1 MYGGERNSIH
11 NYMKPRENLLFRRGN
26 SNFTRH
32 QLQSRAQFIEHLCRV
47 KLVHRVDAFIL
58 FFFPFIKRFKFF
70 FCFCGK
76 EIARS
81 KEEKKEDELC
91 AIYCAAWKVI
101 LVTFIT
107 IKVKR
112 SQNV

>member
-1 MYGGERNSIH
+1 MYGEERNSVY
-11 NYMKPRENLLFRRGN
+11 NYMKPRENLLFRRGK

-58 FFFPFIKRFKFF
+58 FFFPFIKGLNSFLLLWQK
-70 FCFCGK
+70 
-76 EIARS
+76 IARS
-81 KEEKKEDELC
+81 KEKKKEDELC

-101 LVTFIT
+101 LVTFLT